1 MTSDSEGDMFCD
13 TLEQV
18 EPEKVMEDALEAL
31 PSLPCLCCTAPPA
44 WEPHKTY
51 RDTLLHPLCASC
63 HSWSLVPVTEGLLR
77 NLPSPPVPVLQL
89 WWGTGGCWGWAR
101 PAAPHGCHN
110 LDCSLP
116 LLPAAR
122 GHIWHLRCRGEA
134 WRIWWKEGGSPSSFA
149 PSSLAPHSPPVSPPK
164 PRAGCYYHWDSA
176 SLSPMHPPPPK
187 KCHHKAEKVSTAA
200 LASPSLPWGGEQGS
214 QGPSLPSPRLGRC
227 RGSPQMGSRLGLSP
241 QCPPVL
247 GRASGAKAEEPR
259 GAAAVTSQPWAP
271 REVGAELVPV
281 PLPAAA
287 PPPLGWDR
295 LA

>member
-1 MTSDSEGDMFCD
+1 MNDSEGDMFCD

-134 WRIWWKEGGSPSSFA
+134 WRIW
-149 PSSLAPHSPPVSPPK
+149 
-164 PRAGCYYHWDSA
+164 
-176 SLSPMHPPPPK
+176 
-187 KCHHKAEKVSTAA
+187 
-200 LASPSLPWGGEQGS
+200 
-214 QGPSLPSPRLGRC
+214 
-227 RGSPQMGSRLGLSP
+227 
-241 QCPPVL
+241 
-247 GRASGAKAEEPR
+247 
-259 GAAAVTSQPWAP
+259 
-271 REVGAELVPV
+271 
-281 PLPAAA
+281 
-287 PPPLGWDR
+287 
-295 LA
+295 